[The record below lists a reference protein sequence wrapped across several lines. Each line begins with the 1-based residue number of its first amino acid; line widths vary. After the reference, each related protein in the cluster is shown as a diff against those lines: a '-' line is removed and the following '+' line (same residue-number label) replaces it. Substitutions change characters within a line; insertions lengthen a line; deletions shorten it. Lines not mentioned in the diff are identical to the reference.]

1 METETVFKKQKEA
14 VPHFHLYSAFSLAA
28 KLSIFDKNVSTF
40 WAEGDFFW
48 PDHLVLFS
56 LAIGKWKKYRSWE
69 CTLKEGATRSHALK
83 KEGGRKL

>member
-40 WAEGDFFW
+40 WAEGDFFLAW
-48 PDHLVLFS
+48 S
-56 LAIGKWKKYRSWE
+56 LSII
-69 CTLKEGATRSHALK
+69 
-83 KEGGRKL
+83 